1 MLGDIGKGG
10 FMSNAYNEF
19 IEFIGSVQQ
28 VEPSFFIAKIS
39 NPLPNLKITLE
50 GIELDKDDFLISKSL
65 LMTNNAQV
73 TCSTGNIQHN
83 LKDVLSVGDNVLLV
97 KVNNL
102 YIVVDK
108 VVNV

>member
-1 MLGDIGKGG
+1 
-10 FMSNAYNEF
+10 
-19 IEFIGSVQQ
+19 
-28 VEPSFFIAKIS
+28 
-39 NPLPNLKITLE
+39 
-50 GIELDKDDFLISKSL
+50 
-65 LMTNNAQV
+65 MTNNAQV

>member
-1 MLGDIGKGG
+1 
-10 FMSNAYNEF
+10 MSNAYNEF

-65 LMTNNAQV
+65 LMTNNA
-73 TCSTGNIQHN
+73 
-83 LKDVLSVGDNVLLV
+83 
-97 KVNNL
+97 
-102 YIVVDK
+102 
-108 VVNV
+108 